1 MASNP
6 FEDPSIA
13 SASGAAEPISTP
25 SWANEAAAAPPV
37 PPSVPSYQPP
47 SADGTPSWTV
57 ESAVA
62 PAPAPAA
69 APRLGS
75 GPVSTTE
82 INAYT
87 RAIRYVNIIVAVL
100 YITAAILAYPAGKV
114 DSAPDFFATG
124 YSIFF
129 GGLLL
134 AFEMS
139 FTKSRALIA
148 KNFGFMNKAWG
159 RAFYLLYM
167 GTLPLNLGDF
177 GMAVGIVMIV
187 NAVLNLYVVCKFP
200 IARQTVTPQ
209 PR

>member
-13 SASGAAEPISTP
+13 SASGAAEPISSP
-25 SWANEAAAAPPV
+25 SWANEAAAPPPL

-47 SADGTPSWTV
+47 SADGTPAWTV
-57 ESAVA
+57 ESAAA
-62 PAPAPAA
+62 PAPAAA

-82 INAYT
+82 INAYS
-87 RAIRYVNIIVAVL
+87 RAIRYVNIIVALL
-100 YITAAILAYPAGKV
+100 YITAAIVAYPAGNV

-139 FTKSRALIA
+139 FSKSRAMIA
-148 KNFGFMNKAWG
+148 RNFGFMNKAWG

-200 IARQTVTPQ
+200 IARQAVTPQ